1 MVHEPSMFCSL
12 RSQDCTDLPRFSQP
26 VITEDFKCWVMI
38 NLAVLHRSALLDM
51 DQMDLPLFAPAQEM
65 ATRQFRPVAA
75 PSRFRH
81 TPMLDHHL

>member
-1 MVHEPSMFCSL
+1 
-12 RSQDCTDLPRFSQP
+12 
-26 VITEDFKCWVMI
+26 MI

-81 TPMLDHHL
+81 TPMLDHHLKRKRYPTARQTYVYFYG

>member
-1 MVHEPSMFCSL
+1 
-12 RSQDCTDLPRFSQP
+12 
-26 VITEDFKCWVMI
+26 MI